1 MNNTDRVNLLLVAL
15 RNIQSALSCC
25 RQNEKNGNYSGCS
38 ECPFEIIMWGH
49 RQCVLK
55 HCDITTFALHLMAK
69 YDNIRYPD
77 RTSYT
82 LDLKGGDKNDE
93 T

>member
-1 MNNTDRVNLLLVAL
+1 MNNTDSINLLLVAL
-15 RNIQSALSCC
+15 RNIQFALSCC
-25 RQNEKNGNYSGCS
+25 KSSDCTK
-38 ECPFEIIMWGH
+38 CPFEATMFGYK
-49 RQCVLK
+49 QCVLK
-55 HCDITTFALHLMAK
+55 HCDITTFALHIMTK

-82 LDLKGGDKNDE
+82 IDLKGGDKNDE

>member
-1 MNNTDRVNLLLVAL
+1 MTRKDNVNLLLIAL
-15 RNIQSALSCC
+15 HNIRFALSCC
-25 RQNEKNGNYSGCS
+25 KQNEKLEDKSGCS
-38 ECPFEIIMWGH
+38 ECPFEVILFGIKK
-49 RQCVLK
+49 CVLNN
-55 HCDITTFALHLMAK
+55 CDLTTFALHIMTK

-77 RTSYT
+77 RVYNK